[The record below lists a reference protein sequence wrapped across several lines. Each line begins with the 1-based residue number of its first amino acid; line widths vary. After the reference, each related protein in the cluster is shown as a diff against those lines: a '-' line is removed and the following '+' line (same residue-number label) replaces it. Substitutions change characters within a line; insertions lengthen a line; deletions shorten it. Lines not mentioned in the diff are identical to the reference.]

1 MLPLFLIRL
10 SKSEKEVL
18 FYMTITSKE
27 VAEML
32 GKRHDNLLRAIRK
45 YITQL
50 GDEAPKYF
58 SEDPDKGGR
67 LYHITKAGCDL
78 MAAGADSDRLP
89 YDSPFFQYN
98 GAAADP
104 CVEKEM
110 TACLPVSDSRSAS
123 HFVLVPSH
131 SPLVN

>member
-67 LYHITKAGCDL
+67 LYHITSGFCRIKV
-78 MAAGADSDRLP
+78 R
-89 YDSPFFQYN
+89 
-98 GAAADP
+98 
-104 CVEKEM
+104 
-110 TACLPVSDSRSAS
+110 R
-123 HFVLVPSH
+123 
-131 SPLVN
+131 